1 VSVQASP
8 GEALRVEET
17 VRRAWEV
24 DLPDRLHGE
33 LVDRI
38 RALHPVLEEQFAV
51 RLEPCDSVAALQY
64 PQGAFYRTHRDAP
77 RRPDRYGLHRRAV
90 SIVIFVNTG
99 GPLPGASFTGGQLWL
114 HDVPDGPGGIH
125 AITPVAGMLVA
136 FRSGVLH
143 EVRPV
148 EAGLRLSIVSW
159 LLASVEPGRGRS
171 GRLPGR
177 QTRR

>member
-1 VSVQASP
+1 VQALP

-24 DLPDRLHGE
+24 ELPDRLHGE
-33 LVDRI
+33 IVDRI
-38 RALHPVLEEQFAV
+38 RALHPVLERQFAV
-51 RLEPCDSVAALQY
+51 PLQRCDSVAALRY
-64 PQGAFYRTHRDAP
+64 PAGAFYRTHRDAP

-90 SIVIFVNTG
+90 SIVIFVNSG
-99 GPLPGASFTGGQLWL
+99 GPLPEASFTGGQLWL
-114 HDVPDGPGGIH
+114 HDVADAPGGIH
-125 AITPVAGMLVA
+125 GITPVAGTLVA

-159 LLASVEPGRGRS
+159 LLASVEPGRRRS
-171 GRLPGR
+171 GRVPSR